1 MRTIVSWQTHVV
13 ESARNRRQRTPPHT
27 VMHQHEWNG
36 GCRWAQLARS
46 SSDYDIKGVAI
57 SGPPHPTLHHSR
69 LFHARDVHCTPK
81 RTSKQRPV
89 VSRTPPTSFHA
100 SRANA
105 ARRTLRFRAIRA
117 FFALGHYRHAK
128 RCLAW
133 SYKVSGLLSKCRV
146 HWQSCRP
153 CPREELDLAS
163 SGQGIIRRR
172 VNRPY
177 QHPLCYPQLEGL
189 AAQPKAWARRPCPQ
203 RRPPGPAPRA
213 APPVRARPPLASA
226 WASV

>member
-1 MRTIVSWQTHVV
+1 MNPRATKD
-13 ESARNRRQRTPPHT
+13 SARHRTQSCTSTSGTEAADGHNWPDRPPTTISRGWPSVALPTLPSTIHASSMHETFIALRSGRASNGLLCRAPRQRPSMPAAPT
-27 VMHQHEWNG
+27 
-36 GCRWAQLARS
+36 QLVELCAF
-46 SSDYDIKGVAI
+46 VLFAPFLPLATTAML
-57 SGPPHPTLHHSR
+57 SGP
-69 LFHARDVHCTPK
+69 
-81 RTSKQRPV
+81 
-89 VSRTPPTSFHA
+89 
-100 SRANA
+100 
-105 ARRTLRFRAIRA
+105 
-117 FFALGHYRHAK
+117 AK

-177 QHPLCYPQLEGL
+177 QHPLCYPQQEGL